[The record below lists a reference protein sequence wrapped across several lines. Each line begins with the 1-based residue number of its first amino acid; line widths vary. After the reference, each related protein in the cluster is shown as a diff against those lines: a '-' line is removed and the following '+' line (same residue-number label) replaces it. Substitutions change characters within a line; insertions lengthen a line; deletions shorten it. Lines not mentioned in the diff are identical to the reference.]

1 MAPHEQAQAVDR
13 APAGPPLA
21 GVTGAASPM
30 RWIPTLYFVQGLQ
43 FFVVMLI
50 AGLMFKQMGVANDQ
64 IARWTGLIGL
74 AWAFKPLWSPLV
86 ELARSKK
93 MVVVAMQFSGAV
105 GLGLLALALQASAF
119 FALSIAVLFFLAYAS
134 ATHDIACD
142 GLYMAALDD
151 KRQAA
156 YAGWQGAFFNASKF
170 LTLGGL
176 MVLAGR
182 LESSMGVFNAWS
194 LIFAMLA
201 GLLALLAAWNAKALP
216 NPERTSAE
224 TVKLPEVVAD
234 FLEKPGIWK
243 MVVFIVLFRLA
254 EGQVQTIGPL
264 FLIEARD
271 KGGLGLTSEQVG
283 GVYGTVG
290 TAAFLVG
297 SILGG
302 YFTAWLGLKRA
313 MPVLVLA
320 MAIPNAV
327 FWGLSLALPTSLW
340 QISAAV
346 GVEMAGYGFGFVGM
360 ILYIMQVVAPGRFQT
375 AHYALGSGVM
385 QLGFILSKTLSG
397 DIQVTMGYQHFFL
410 WTLLCG
416 LPALLLLLW
425 VPMPR
430 RAAEPQPLPA

>member
-1 MAPHEQAQAVDR
+1 
-13 APAGPPLA
+13 
-21 GVTGAASPM
+21 M

-93 MVVVAMQFSGAV
+93 AVVVAMQFSGAA

-142 GLYMAALDD
+142 GLYMGALDE

-182 LESSMGVFNAWS
+182 LETRMGVFNAWS
-194 LIFAMLA
+194 LIFALLA
-201 GLLALLAAWNAKALP
+201 VLLALLAAWNAKALP
-216 NPERTSAE
+216 NPERAAAE
-224 TVKLPEVVAD
+224 PVKLPEIVAD
-234 FLEKPGIWK
+234 FLKKPGIWK

-290 TAAFLVG
+290 TAAFLFPLWWMLSVSLMTPDAAQAATVSATG
-297 SILGG
+297 AASARSDARRRDL
-302 YFTAWLGLKRA
+302 TMR
-313 MPVLVLA
+313 
-320 MAIPNAV
+320 MASAQWVRQVQVSAKSRIV
-327 FWGLSLALPTSLW
+327 WIRSMCTSLHSLSLW
-340 QISAAV
+340 Q
-346 GVEMAGYGFGFVGM
+346 
-360 ILYIMQVVAPGRFQT
+360 
-375 AHYALGSGVM
+375 ALEVS
-385 QLGFILSKTLSG
+385 LLPTKRYSPSCATICARRSTLS
-397 DIQVTMGYQHFFL
+397 HCL
-410 WTLLCG
+410 WH
-416 LPALLLLLW
+416 LW
-425 VPMPR
+425 W
-430 RAAEPQPLPA
+430 AT

>member
-1 MAPHEQAQAVDR
+1 MTTTDPGR
-13 APAGPPLA
+13 NPI
-21 GVTGAASPM
+21 
-30 RWIPTLYFVQGLQ
+30 RWISSLYFVQGMQ

-50 AGLMFKQMGVANDQ
+50 AGLMFKRMGVANDQ

-74 AWAFKPLWSPLV
+74 AWAFKPLWSPLI

-93 MVVVAMQFSGAV
+93 AVVVAMQFSGAV
-105 GLGLLALALQASAF
+105 GLGLLALALQANAF

-142 GLYMAALDD
+142 GLYMGALDA
-151 KRQAA
+151 KRQAT

-182 LESSMGVFNAWS
+182 LETRLGVFNAWS
-194 LIFAMLA
+194 LIFALLA
-201 GLLALLAAWNAKALP
+201 VLLALLAAWNARALP
-216 NPERTSAE
+216 DPQRVSHERVRLAE
-224 TVKLPEVVAD
+224 IVAD
-234 FLEKPGIWK
+234 FLNKPGIWK
-243 MVVFIVLFRLA
+243 MVVFIVVFRLA

-264 FLIEARD
+264 FLVEAHD

-302 YFTAWLGLKRA
+302 YFTSWLSLKRA
-313 MPVLVLA
+313 MPVLVVA
-320 MAIPNAV
+320 MTVPNVV
-327 FWGLSLALPTSLW
+327 FWGLSVALPTSLW
-340 QISAAV
+340 AISAAV
-346 GVEMAGYGFGFVGM
+346 GVEMLAYGFGFVGM
-360 ILYIMQVVAPGRFQT
+360 VLFIMQAVAPGRFAT

-385 QLGFILSKTLSG
+385 QLGFVFAKLISG
-397 DIQVTMGYQHFFL
+397 DIQVAVGYPHFFA
-410 WTLLCG
+410 WTVACG
-416 LPALLLLLW
+416 LPALGLLLW

-430 RAAEPQPLPA
+430 AVTAPANATPACPTE